1 MSQWTHITATLSVD
15 TAIYGVS
22 KSELRR
28 RVRSILNRAPDIAG
42 SEGKA
47 DINVFVKSGHNQSAC
62 VGGEWTYS
70 QSCIIISIQGDLRD
84 MDKEEVKKELTD
96 FANYIEEQFWIRD
109 GSYGLVDN
117 WVGSETGLIKDLLKD
132 LSIEEEGE
140 EQ

>member
-15 TAIYGVS
+15 TGMYGVS

-28 RVRSILNRAPDIAG
+28 KVRSILNRAPDITG

-47 DINVFVKSGHNQSAC
+47 DINVFVKSGHNQSASI
-62 VGGEWTYS
+62 GGEWTYS

-96 FANYIEEQFWIRD
+96 FTNYIDEQFWIRD
-109 GSYGLVDN
+109 GSYGLIDD
-117 WVGSETGLIKDLLKD
+117 WTGSETGLIKDLLK
-132 LSIEEEGE
+132 EEEGE